1 MKRARL
7 DNFLRTRLDI
17 NRRDVRVLLA
27 RGCVKV
33 DGVLATEINQVIDQ
47 FSHISLDDEVLQ
59 AYQPTYIMLNK
70 PAGIVS
76 ATRDEKH
83 TTVIDLLDCDDK
95 ASLHIVGRL
104 DYNTTGL
111 VLLTNDGSWS
121 SRITEPDQK
130 VSKRYRVTLEKP
142 LTPEYTEAFAAGIY
156 FAFEG
161 ITTRPA
167 KLTILSGH
175 LPEGH
180 VAEVELL
187 EGRYHQIKR
196 MFGHMD
202 NKVVALHRFSVGN
215 LELDASLQPGESRAL
230 TEHEVNNIK

>member
-1 MKRARL
+1 VKRARL
-7 DNFLRTRLDI
+7 DNFLRARLDI
-17 NRRDVRVLLA
+17 NRQDIRTLLA

-47 FSHISLDDEVLQ
+47 FSHISLDDKVLQ

-76 ATRDEKH
+76 ATTDEKH

-95 ASLHIVGRL
+95 GSLHIVGRL

-111 VLLTNDGSWS
+111 VLLTNDSSWS

-130 VSKRYRVTLEKP
+130 VSKHYRVTLEKP
-142 LTPEYTEAFAAGIY
+142 LTPEYIEAFAAGMY

-167 KLTILSGH
+167 KLRILS
-175 LPEGH
+175 GH
-180 VAEVELL
+180 VAEVELV

-196 MFGHMD
+196 MFGHLG
-202 NKVVALHRFSVGN
+202 NKVVALHRFAVGN
-215 LELDASLQPGESRAL
+215 LELDASLQSGESRTL
-230 TEHEVNNIK
+230 TEYEVNYIK